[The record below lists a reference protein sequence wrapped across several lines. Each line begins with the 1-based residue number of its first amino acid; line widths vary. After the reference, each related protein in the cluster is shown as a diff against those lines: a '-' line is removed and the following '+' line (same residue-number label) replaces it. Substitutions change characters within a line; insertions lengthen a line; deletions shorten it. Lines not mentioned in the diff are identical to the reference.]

1 MTSYFGGIQ
10 RQNYPFYYYH
20 DYYYY
25 HYHYNY
31 YYSLASVVNN
41 NIFNENGNKIS

>member
-1 MTSYFGGIQ
+1 MASYFGGIQ